1 MESNP
6 AVPTVE
12 SVVVEPVKEAKRVG
26 LNFIL
31 VCVFIDMLGIGLAV
45 PVLPVLV
52 GQYVEGRD
60 MQAHWYGILATVFGL
75 FQFLFMPLLGAL
87 SDRIGRRP
95 VMLYSMLGMAV
106 NFFSTALATS
116 LGMLFIGRVVGGMS
130 SASISVANAYASD
143 VTTPETRAKAFGKI
157 GACFGLGF
165 IFGPVIGGF
174 LGSINLHLPFY
185 VAGGLCVVNFL
196 FGYFFVPESLPRERR
211 NVFSWS
217 KANPFTA
224 LLGLARRVEIR
235 GLVAVFALASLA
247 QILLHTTW
255 VLYTNFRF
263 GWGPF
268 ENGLSLFCV
277 GMTAAIVQ
285 AGLLGWLLKT
295 FGEVRLSLLGL
306 ISGAIVYFLYGI
318 ATHGWMMYAFITM
331 NVLAFAAGPALQG
344 IVSKQTDPKEQGALM
359 GSLQSINSLA
369 VIVGPLLGASLLGVV
384 SHYPTGD
391 FRIGSVF
398 FLCAILNFLAVFIA
412 WRYFRS
418 HAIFS
423 TPYVKPGK

>member
-1 MESNP
+1 LESSTTAEAVTPPP
-6 AVPTVE
+6 AD
-12 SVVVEPVKEAKRVG
+12 KAKKVG

-60 MQAHWYGILATVFGL
+60 LQAHWYGIMVAVFGL

-87 SDRIGRRP
+87 SDKIGRRP
-95 VMLYSMLGMAV
+95 VMLYSMIGMAI

-116 LGMLFIGRVVGGMS
+116 LAMLFIGRVIGGMS
-130 SASISVANAYASD
+130 SASVSVANAYASD
-143 VTTPETRAKAFGKI
+143 ITTPETRAKAFGKI

-165 IFGPVIGGF
+165 IFGPVIGGY
-174 LGSINLHLPFY
+174 LGDIDLHLPFY
-185 VAGGLCVVNFL
+185 VAGGLCIVNFL
-196 FGYFFVPESLPRERR
+196 FGYFIVPESLPREKR
-211 NVFSWS
+211 NTFSWQ
-217 KANPFTA
+217 KANPFTS
-224 LLGLARRVEIR
+224 LLNLSRRVEIR

-263 GWGPF
+263 GWGTW
-268 ENGLSLFCV
+268 ENGMSLFAV
-277 GMTAAIVQ
+277 GVTAAVVQ
-285 AGLLGWLLKT
+285 AGLLSWMLKT

-306 ISGAIVYFLYGI
+306 ASGGLVYALYGL
-318 ATHGWMMYAFITM
+318 ATQGWMMYVFIGM
-331 NVLAFAAGPALQG
+331 NLLAYGAGPALQG

-359 GSLQSINSLA
+359 GSLQSISSLA
-369 VIVGPLLGASLLGVV
+369 VIVAPMLGASLLGVV
-384 SHYPTGD
+384 SHYPAGD

-398 FLCAILNFLAVFIA
+398 FLCAALNFIAVYIA
-412 WRYFRS
+412 WRYFKS

-423 TPYVKPGK
+423 TPYIKPGK

>member
-1 MESNP
+1 MESSTTADTVTP
-6 AVPTVE
+6 KPVAVPK
-12 SVVVEPVKEAKRVG
+12 PVA

-60 MQAHWYGILATVFGL
+60 MQAHWYGVLATVFGL
-75 FQFLFMPLLGAL
+75 FQFLCMPLLGAL
-87 SDRIGRRP
+87 SDKIGRRP
-95 VMLYSMLGMAV
+95 VMLFSMVGMAI

-116 LGMLFIGRVVGGMS
+116 LAMLFIGRVVGGMS

-174 LGSINLHLPFY
+174 LGSIDLHLPFY
-185 VAGGLCVVNFL
+185 VAGGLCIANFL
-196 FGYFFVPESLPRERR
+196 FGYFLVPESLPRDRR
-211 NVFSWS
+211 NTFSWT
-217 KANPFTA
+217 KANPLTA

-306 ISGAIVYFLYGI
+306 ISGALVYALYGI
-318 ATHGWMMYAFITM
+318 ATQGWMMYVFISM
-331 NVLAFAAGPALQG
+331 NILAFAAGPALQA
-344 IVSKQTDPKEQGALM
+344 IVSKQTDPKEQGSLM

-369 VIVGPLLGASLLGVV
+369 VIVGPLMGASLLGVV

-398 FLCAILNFLAVFIA
+398 FVCAALNVAAVFIA
-412 WRYFRS
+412 WRYFKN

>member
-1 MESNP
+1 VATPP
-6 AVPTVE
+6 A
-12 SVVVEPVKEAKRVG
+12 EPAGQVG

-60 MQAHWYGILATVFGL
+60 LQAHWYGIMVAVFGL

-87 SDRIGRRP
+87 SDKIGRRP
-95 VMLYSMLGMAV
+95 VMLYSMIGMAI

-116 LGMLFIGRVVGGMS
+116 LAMLFIGRVIGGMS
-130 SASISVANAYASD
+130 SASMSVANAYASD
-143 VTTPETRAKAFGKI
+143 ITTPETRAKAFGKI

-165 IFGPVIGGF
+165 IFGPVIGGY
-174 LGSINLHLPFY
+174 LGDINLHLPFY
-185 VAGGLCVVNFL
+185 VAGGLCIVNFL
-196 FGYFFVPESLPRERR
+196 FGFFMVPESLPREKR
-211 NVFSWS
+211 NTFSWQ
-217 KANPFTA
+217 KANPFTS

-263 GWGPF
+263 GWGTW
-268 ENGLSLFCV
+268 ENGMSLFAV
-277 GMTAAIVQ
+277 GMTAAVVQ
-285 AGLLGWLLKT
+285 AGLLGWMLKT

-306 ISGAIVYFLYGI
+306 ASGGAVYALYGL
-318 ATHGWMMYAFITM
+318 ATQGWMMYVFIGM
-331 NVLAFAAGPALQG
+331 NLLAYGAGPALQG

-359 GSLQSINSLA
+359 GSLQSISSLA
-369 VIVGPLLGASLLGVV
+369 VIVAPMLGASLLGVV
-384 SHYPTGD
+384 SQYPAGD
-391 FRIGSVF
+391 FRIGAVF
-398 FLCAILNFLAVFIA
+398 FLCATLNFIAVFIA
-412 WRYFRS
+412 WRYFKS

>member
-1 MESNP
+1 MESSATAN
-6 AVPTVE
+6 AVATK
-12 SVVVEPVKEAKRVG
+12 PVKPVKPVG
-26 LNFIL
+26 LNFIM

-52 GQYVEGRD
+52 GQFVDGRD
-60 MQAHWYGILATVFGL
+60 MQSHWYGVLATVFGL
-75 FQFLFMPLLGAL
+75 CQFLCMPFLGAL
-87 SDRIGRRP
+87 SDKIGRRP
-95 VMLYSMLGMAV
+95 VMLYSMIGMAI

-116 LGMLFIGRVVGGMS
+116 LAMLFIGRVVGGLS
-130 SASISVANAYASD
+130 SASVSVANAYASD
-143 VTTPETRAKAFGKI
+143 VSTPETRAKAFGMI
-157 GACFGLGF
+157 GACFGMGF

-174 LGSINLHLPFY
+174 LGSINLQLPFY
-185 VAGGLCVVNFL
+185 VAGSLCLANFL
-196 FGYFFVPESLPRERR
+196 FGYFFVPESLTRDRR
-211 NVFSWS
+211 NHFFWA

-224 LLGLARRVEIR
+224 IVGLARRVEIR

-263 GWGPF
+263 GWEPW

-277 GMTAAIVQ
+277 GLTAAVVQ
-285 AGLLGWLLKT
+285 AGLLGWLLRT

-306 ISGAIVYFLYGI
+306 ISGAVVYALYGL
-318 ATHGWMMYAFITM
+318 ATQGWMMYIFIM
-331 NVLAFAAGPALQG
+331 INVLAFAAGPALQG

-384 SHYPTGD
+384 SHYPPGD
-391 FRIGSVF
+391 YRIGSVF
-398 FLCAILNFLAVFIA
+398 FLCAALNVVAVFIA
-412 WRYFRS
+412 WRYFRN

-423 TPYVKPGK
+423 TPYLKPKN

>member
-1 MESNP
+1 LESSTTAEAVTP
-6 AVPTVE
+6 APAGA
-12 SVVVEPVKEAKRVG
+12 AKQVG

-60 MQAHWYGILATVFGL
+60 LQAHWYGILATVFGL
-75 FQFLFMPLLGAL
+75 FQFLCMPLLGAL
-87 SDRIGRRP
+87 SDKIGRRP
-95 VMLYSMLGMAV
+95 VMLYSMAGMAI

-116 LGMLFIGRVVGGMS
+116 LAMLFIGRVVGGMS

-143 VTTPETRAKAFGKI
+143 ITTAETRAKAFGKI

-174 LGSINLHLPFY
+174 LGDINLHLPFY
-185 VAGGLCVVNFL
+185 VAGGLCIVNFL

-211 NVFSWS
+211 NAFSWR

-224 LLGLARRVEIR
+224 LIALARRVEIR

-263 GWGPF
+263 GWGPK

-277 GMTAAIVQ
+277 GVTAAVVQ
-285 AGLLGWLLKT
+285 AGLLGWMLKT

-306 ISGAIVYFLYGI
+306 ASGALVYALYGL
-318 ATHGWMMYAFITM
+318 ATQGWMMYVFILM
-331 NVLAFAAGPALQG
+331 NVLAFGAGPALQA

-359 GSLQSINSLA
+359 GSLQSIGSLA
-369 VIVGPLLGASLLGVV
+369 VIIGPLLGASLLGVV
-384 SHYPTGD
+384 SHYPAGD

-398 FLCAILNFLAVFIA
+398 FLCAGLNLAAVFIA
-412 WRYFRS
+412 WRYFKS

>member
-1 MESNP
+1 MT
-6 AVPTVE
+6 PTAGA
-12 SVVVEPVKEAKRVG
+12 AKQVG

-31 VCVFIDMLGIGLAV
+31 VCVFVDMLGIGLAV

-60 MQAHWYGILATVFGL
+60 LQAHWYGIMVAVFGL

-87 SDRIGRRP
+87 SDKIGRRP

-116 LGMLFIGRVVGGMS
+116 LAMLFIGRVIGGMS
-130 SASISVANAYASD
+130 SASVSVANAYASD
-143 VTTPETRAKAFGKI
+143 ITTPETRAKAFGKI

-165 IFGPVIGGF
+165 IFGPVIGGY
-174 LGSINLHLPFY
+174 LGDINLHLPFY
-185 VAGGLCVVNFL
+185 VAGGLCIVNFL
-196 FGYFFVPESLPRERR
+196 FGYFIVPESLPREKR
-211 NVFSWS
+211 NTFSWQ
-217 KANPFTA
+217 KANPFA
-224 LLGLARRVEIR
+224 SLLNLSRRVEIR

-263 GWGPF
+263 GWGTW
-268 ENGLSLFCV
+268 ENGMSLFAV
-277 GMTAAIVQ
+277 GMTAAVVQ
-285 AGLLGWLLKT
+285 AGLLSWMLKT
-295 FGEVRLSLLGL
+295 FGEVRLSLFGL
-306 ISGAIVYFLYGI
+306 ASGGTVYALYGL
-318 ATHGWMMYAFITM
+318 ATQGWMMYVFIGM
-331 NVLAFAAGPALQG
+331 NLLAYGAGPALQG

-359 GSLQSINSLA
+359 GSLQSISSLA
-369 VIVGPLLGASLLGVV
+369 VIVAPMIGASLLGVV
-384 SHYPTGD
+384 SHYPAGD

-398 FLCAILNFLAVFIA
+398 FLCAALNFIAVYIA
-412 WRYFRS
+412 WRYFKS

-423 TPYVKPGK
+423 TPYLKPGK